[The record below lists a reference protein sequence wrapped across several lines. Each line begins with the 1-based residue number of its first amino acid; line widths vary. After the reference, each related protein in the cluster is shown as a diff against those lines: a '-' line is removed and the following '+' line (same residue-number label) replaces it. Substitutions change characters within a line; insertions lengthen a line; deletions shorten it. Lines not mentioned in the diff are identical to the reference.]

1 VTAIFA
7 TGLILL
13 CLYLLGGIEQK
24 FSLKMEFHTYEVT
37 GADAIEVA
45 HEVNR
50 VLEPI
55 HSIPQNVQTA
65 TTKQHVRVQFDV
77 EGTSKEQ
84 EKALHCLKQSP
95 LLANVTALGAVSP
108 E

>member
-1 VTAIFA
+1 
-7 TGLILL
+7 
-13 CLYLLGGIEQK
+13 
-24 FSLKMEFHTYEVT
+24 MEFHTYEVT
-37 GADAIEVA
+37 GADASEVTQ
-45 HEVNR
+45 EVNR

-77 EGTSKEQ
+77 EGTWAEQ
-84 EKALHCLKQSP
+84 QKALHCLKGSSVLGSVVP
-95 LLANVTALGAVSP
+95 LGAVSP